1 MELDPN
7 GIATGNT
14 KEDYLARKKF
24 ISDFYANWIVAN
36 TTKRLFNQSLNS
48 FIEVKYL
55 SINETAG
62 KAAYNYKS
70 TLAVTF
76 LTEILENAKVQ
87 KDKKGFLIFENPKPN
102 VKNQARFSKIFT
114 MYYEKKAFGKIKLT
128 DGELRGSHQR
138 LQYCITVI
146 ENG

>member
-1 MELDPN
+1 MELDKN
-7 GIATGNT
+7 GIATGST

-24 ISDFYANWIVAN
+24 ISDFYVNWIAAN
-36 TTKRLFNQSLNS
+36 TTKHIFNKSLNS

-76 LTEILENAKVQ
+76 LTEILENAKIQ
-87 KDKKGFLIFENPKPN
+87 KDTNGNPVFENPKPN

-114 MYYEKKAFGKIKLT
+114 MFHEKTTFGKIKLT
-128 DGELRGSHQR
+128 IGELRGSCQR
-138 LQYCITVI
+138 VQYCITAI

>member
-1 MELDPN
+1 MELDKK
-7 GIATGNT
+7 GIATGST
-14 KEDYLARKKF
+14 KEDYLVRKKF
-24 ISDFYANWIVAN
+24 ISDFYSAWNAAN
-36 TTKRLFNQSLNS
+36 TTKHIFNKSLNS

-70 TLAVTF
+70 TVAVTF
-76 LTEILENAKVQ
+76 LTEILENAKAQ
-87 KDKKGFLIFENPKPN
+87 TDKSGNLMFENPKPN

-114 MYYEKKAFGKIKLT
+114 MYYEKKTFGKIKLT
-128 DGELRGSHQR
+128 VGEFRGSHQKI
-138 LQYCITVI
+138 QYCITAI

>member
-1 MELDPN
+1 MQDEDKSMEFDKN
-7 GIATGNT
+7 GIVTGST

-24 ISDFYANWIVAN
+24 ISDFYVNWIVAN
-36 TTKRLFNQSLNS
+36 TTKQIFNKSLNS

-70 TLAVTF
+70 TVAVTF

-87 KDKKGFLIFENPKPN
+87 KDKKRQSDI
-102 VKNQARFSKIFT
+102 
-114 MYYEKKAFGKIKLT
+114 
-128 DGELRGSHQR
+128 
-138 LQYCITVI
+138 
-146 ENG
+146 